1 MSTQVAKP
9 QPRVDDDAALDTDD
23 TDAVWGAKN
32 IGAEINRTAEQV
44 RYLHKRGHLKGA
56 VRKVG
61 HRTYLGSRRKLRAL
75 PQQGF

>member
-1 MSTQVAKP
+1 MSTPVTKP
-9 QPRVDDDAALDTDD
+9 QPRVDDANALDTDD
-23 TDAVWGAKN
+23 TDAVWGAAG
-32 IGAEINRTAEQV
+32 IGAEIDRTAAQV
-44 RYLHKRGHLKGA
+44 RYLHKKGHLKGA

>member
-9 QPRVDDDAALDTDD
+9 QPHVDDDALDTDD
-23 TDAVWGAKN
+23 SDAVWGAAN
-32 IGAEINRTAEQV
+32 IGAEINRTAGQT
-44 RYLHKRGHLKGA
+44 RYLYKQGLLKGA